1 MRRGDKAHLGVFPV
15 CLLSNSRS
23 SPALESSELQ
33 LSGLGFRSQRRYLLP
48 VTTGCRLSNTMYMRI
63 VTWNCG
69 MALARKAPSLLAL
82 NPDIAVVQECSNK
95 SVDVLYDHGFS
106 GLWFGANPN
115 KGVGVFCNKKLTLR
129 VEHGLFGKW
138 VIPLRVH
145 GRVDFDLLAIW
156 ACPVGTKRADNY
168 IGEVHRCL
176 VEHGH
181 WFGGSPAVVAGDFN
195 SNSIWDQN
203 RPGKN
208 HTEVVRLFASYGL
221 ISAYHTHCGEKQ
233 GAETRPTYY
242 FYRHPD
248 KPFHLDHVFVP
259 KAWRLR
265 SVEVGSFQKWGH
277 LSDHVPLVVD
287 VGINGTG

>member
-1 MRRGDKAHLGVFPV
+1 
-15 CLLSNSRS
+15 
-23 SPALESSELQ
+23 
-33 LSGLGFRSQRRYLLP
+33 
-48 VTTGCRLSNTMYMRI
+48 MRI

-69 MALARKAPSLLAL
+69 MALARKVPSLLAL

-95 SVDVLYDHGFS
+95 SVEVLRNHGFS

-115 KGVGVFCNKKLTLR
+115 KGVGVFCSKKLTLR
-129 VEHGLFGKW
+129 AEHDLFGKW

-145 GRVDFDLLAIW
+145 GDVDFDLLAIW
-156 ACPVGTKRADNY
+156 ACPVGKKRADNY

-176 VEHGH
+176 MEHGH

-195 SNSIWDQN
+195 SNSIWDEN
-203 RPGKN
+203 RPGRN

-221 ISAYHTHCGEKQ
+221 VSAYHAHCREKQ

-248 KPFHLDHVFVP
+248 KPFHIDHVFVP

-265 SVEVGSFQKWGH
+265 SVAVGSFQEWGH

-287 VGINGTG
+287 VGIRGSG